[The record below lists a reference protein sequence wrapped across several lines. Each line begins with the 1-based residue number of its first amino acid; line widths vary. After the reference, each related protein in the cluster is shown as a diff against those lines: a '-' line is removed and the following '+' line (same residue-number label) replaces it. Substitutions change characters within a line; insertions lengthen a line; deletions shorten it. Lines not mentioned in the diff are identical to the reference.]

1 MLIRRE
7 DRELIHNL
15 ALLGALFG
23 ACVCVFLA
31 VHLSREAHE
40 QYKEHSEYRETNA
53 ALAKLSSTTISP
65 EKPLVDEDIL
75 QRVQEHIQQKQP
87 VEEKPHEKS
96 FWVGLPQWGFWSI
109 CAGGCVVGAIAGF
122 LGIWMTGWAGSVFV
136 YGFIRV
142 LYKVI
147 RKVAPQSAAAKL
159 CQQSSHQT
167 DHLAFER
174 SRERIFPS
182 LVKLSF
188 LLLLALGV
196 LAIVVWKMTGL

>member
-1 MLIRRE
+1 MFIRRE

-23 ACVCVFLA
+23 ACICVFLA
-31 VHLSREAHE
+31 VHLSKQAHE

-53 ALAKLSSTTISP
+53 ALAKLSSSTVSP
-65 EKPLVDEDIL
+65 EKPVVNEDIL
-75 QRVQEHIQQKQP
+75 QQVQEHIQQKQP
-87 VEEKPHEKS
+87 GEEQASKKS

-109 CAGGCVVGAIAGF
+109 CVGGGIAGAIAGF
-122 LGIWMTGWAGSVFV
+122 SGIWMTGWMGSVFV
-136 YGFIRV
+136 YGFIRL
-142 LYKVI
+142 LYKII
-147 RKVAPQSAAAKL
+147 RKVAPNSAAAKL
-159 CQQSSHQT
+159 SQQSSHQT

-196 LAIVVWKMTGL
+196 LAIVVWKVTGL